1 MKADG
6 PLEQIIPFVKGLL
19 PPNWVLASHEKEY
32 HYFPQALNIRIEVLP
47 QTYPQKDGSPADPT
61 PVMNF
66 YPVSFFE
73 STSSKA
79 RKAQRKFGDFLFYDT
94 CIKMSDEDH
103 WETTVVHE
111 LAHLAQ
117 LRYGAYGLHRNRS
130 LQPFISTSMVEG
142 EVHGPIFQNTYR
154 LFIRRVEKT
163 YGNEVAHPMWLD
175 LKAFESN
182 VLKPN
187 SASE

>member
-1 MKADG
+1 MILARGSG
-6 PLEQIIPFVKGLL
+6 PSV
-19 PPNWVLASHEKEY
+19 
-32 HYFPQALNIRIEVLP
+32 
-47 QTYPQKDGSPADPT
+47 GSPKGVEQPLLLEALEVDRHN
-61 PVMNF
+61 VLGLAHRGAAMQ
-66 YPVSFFE
+66 
-73 STSSKA
+73 
-79 RKAQRKFGDFLFYDT
+79 RLAQD
-94 CIKMSDEDH
+94 C
-103 WETTVVHE
+103 E

-182 VLKPN
+182 ATN
-187 SASE
+187 SSP